1 MSNLHRHALAEFRA
15 AGWTDADGKFEDEMQ
30 EDICKHVLELLKGF
44 SDEGHSGSTA
54 PYTVNM
60 FKKLAM
66 FEPIVPLT
74 GEDWEWYEPSPG
86 VFQNTRCSRVFKQA
100 DRFNGQAYDIEGRVF
115 REPTGACYTGAESCV
130 PVTFPYTPKTEYVN
144 VPGDNT

>member
-1 MSNLHRHALAEFRA
+1 MSSLHSHALAEFRA

-30 EDICKHVLELLKGF
+30 EDICKHVLELLKVF

-54 PYTVNM
+54 PYTVNL

-74 GEDWEWYEPSPG
+74 GEDWEWHEPSPG
-86 VFQNTRCSRVFKQA
+86 VFQNIRCSRVFKQA

-115 REPTGACYTGAESCV
+115 REPTGACYTGAESRV
-130 PVTFPYTPKTEYVN
+130 PVTFPYTPKTEYVD
-144 VPGDNT
+144 VSGDNT

>member
-1 MSNLHRHALAEFRA
+1 
-15 AGWTDADGKFEDEMQ
+15 
-30 EDICKHVLELLKGF
+30 
-44 SDEGHSGSTA
+44 
-54 PYTVNM
+54 M

-74 GEDWEWYEPSPG
+74 GEDWEWHEPSPG
-86 VFQNTRCSRVFKQA
+86 VFQNIRCSRVFKQA

-130 PVTFPYTPKTEYVN
+130 PVAFPYTPKTEYVN